1 MRARRWILAADE
13 QIGRLLRV
21 ERTAT
26 DHLHAV
32 IVDEIQESWEE
43 HQHGRPSPLRGKSG
57 HSYASEGH
65 EEETRRDRF
74 AKEIA
79 IWLEQQAERLHMERI
94 AVFAP
99 PRFLGSLREAW
110 SARFALRL
118 DEHHGDLTHLNTG
131 DLVTHESIASLIAT
145 GNS

>member
-21 ERTAT
+21 ERTET

-32 IVDEIQESWEE
+32 VVDEISESWEE

-57 HSYASEGH
+57 HSYASGGH
-65 EEETRRDRF
+65 EEETRRNRF

-79 IWLEQQAERLHMERI
+79 IWLEQQAERLHIERI
-94 AVFAP
+94 SVFAP

-110 SARFALRL
+110 SARFALRV
-118 DEHHGDLTHLNTG
+118 DEHHGDLTHLNAG
-131 DLVTHESIASLIAT
+131 DLVAHESVASLVAA
-145 GNS
+145 GQC